1 MRGASETQPSSPE
14 SLMPPL
20 PTGVTLIFAAVSVEF
35 RAVSVNFLKR
45 LGAGGTLVPTPAILL
60 LLSLL
65 LLLLPAGLGADA
77 GASASSG

>member
-1 MRGASETQPSSPE
+1 
-14 SLMPPL
+14 MPPL

-60 LLSLL
+60 SL